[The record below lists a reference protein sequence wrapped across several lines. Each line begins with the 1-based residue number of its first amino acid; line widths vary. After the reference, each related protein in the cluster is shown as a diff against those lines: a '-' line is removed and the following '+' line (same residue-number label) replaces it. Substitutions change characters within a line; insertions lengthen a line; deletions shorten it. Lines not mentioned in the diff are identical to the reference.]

1 VLATWLLGLIPVPL
15 PASHFFSS
23 VHVSTHLQRTLSS
36 LDRHLGFNPRST
48 STYERAS
55 KPDDKGSPQM
65 HEVSLFRLYVLRAM
79 YLFIVVG
86 LGVYLWPG
94 VLDPEKHWELM
105 EGQASCML
113 AAFSLLCVLGLRY
126 PLQMLPV
133 LLWEVVWKTLWLI
146 IVPLPQ
152 WMAGRLDESLKP
164 SIFACSLVVLVYLAI
179 PWRYVFA
186 HYIKARGERWR
197 KND

>member
-1 VLATWLLGLIPVPL
+1 M
-15 PASHFFSS
+15 
-23 VHVSTHLQRTLSS
+23 
-36 LDRHLGFNPRST
+36 N
-48 STYERAS
+48 
-55 KPDDKGSPQM
+55 
-65 HEVSLFRLYVLRAM
+65 EVSLFRLYVLRAM
-79 YLFIVVG
+79 YLLIVVG
-86 LGVYLWPG
+86 LAVYLWPG
-94 VLDPEKHWELM
+94 VLDPRKHWELM

-152 WMAGRLDESLKP
+152 WMAGSIEASIKP
-164 SIFACSLVVLVYLAI
+164 SIFACSMVVLVYIAI

-186 HYIKARGERWR
+186 HYVKARGDRWR
-197 KND
+197 

>member
-1 VLATWLLGLIPVPL
+1 M
-15 PASHFFSS
+15 
-23 VHVSTHLQRTLSS
+23 
-36 LDRHLGFNPRST
+36 N
-48 STYERAS
+48 
-55 KPDDKGSPQM
+55 
-65 HEVSLFRLYVLRAM
+65 EVSLSRLYILRAM
-79 YLFIVVG
+79 YLFIAVG

-94 VLDPEKHWELM
+94 VLDPAKHWELM

-133 LLWEVVWKTLWLI
+133 LLWEVIWKTLWLI

-152 WMAGRLDESLKP
+152 WLTGSIDESIKP
-164 SIFACSLVVLVYLAI
+164 SIFACSMVVLVYLAV

-186 HYIKARGERWR
+186 KYVKAPGNRWR
-197 KND
+197 